1 MEERI
6 KKSALQAEGIF
17 DYQKLMYPD
26 TGLIAVKIEEEG
38 EELLLTYNLEALT
51 PMTEI
56 RKEDITT
63 RLAVLENIE
72 LLAACRKSYYFTLEP
87 EKSLLRQESSGL
99 CKTERY
105 LRGRQRI

>member
-87 EKSLLRQESSGL
+87 ENLYYDRNHLVYVK
-99 CKTERY
+99 
-105 LRGRQRI
+105 QRDI